1 MSCLLTSTI
10 DFALSLADDII
21 DLDQHSVVTHDATS
35 STIPVPSESG
45 SRSAGQALSPE
56 TTAENEAEDEA
67 IATLHLQEERISHA
81 REHLKGTDRRVYG
94 YYISQIGLAKFLL
107 FLACC
112 IGQVLGFYMPR
123 TSQLCPCLLSD
134 E

>member
-1 MSCLLTSTI
+1 MFSLLTSTI

-21 DLDQHSVVTHDATS
+21 DLDQLSVVTDNAVAKT
-35 STIPVPSESG
+35 TPVSPGPGSG
-45 SRSAGQALSPE
+45 STVQALSPE
-56 TTAENEAEDEA
+56 STADNEAEDEA
-67 IATLHLQEERISHA
+67 MTTLRLQEERISYA
-81 REHLKGTDRRVYG
+81 REHCKGTDKRVYG

-123 TSQLCPCLLSD
+123 TS
-134 E
+134 